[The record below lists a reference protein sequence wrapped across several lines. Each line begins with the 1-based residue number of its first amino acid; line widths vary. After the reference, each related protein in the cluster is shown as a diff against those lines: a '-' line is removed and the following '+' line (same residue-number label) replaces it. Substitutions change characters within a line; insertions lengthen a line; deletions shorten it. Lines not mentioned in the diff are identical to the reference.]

1 MRMFDSDNR
10 KRPSP
15 GASDQGVRLKKPYQ
29 QAYGNNL
36 DTRKL
41 DIRSHNQFIGP
52 SGVNLLSPADC
63 FTPQSPGFIPNAY
76 ESHLVEPLRV
86 GKSPLAL
93 LDGDIFDDSTL
104 QPHSWSENS
113 EEFPDEDLLLE
124 DEELVPRVCFGVL
137 NVPVTSA
144 SQGDELD
151 EPTPIDLEELG
162 EMVKIKRQTCGKYAG
177 MIRLSVLSRILGD
190 GAVQAS
196 ATLIKTTPDPSESTG
211 KKGST
216 LWHSY
221 TARIVLAGLQQ
232 DRNRVGKLLS
242 DSHQFLQHPYM
253 EECGELEY
261 CNPHYLVRPGAS
273 MPKLQGT
280 TSFVS
285 ASTKPFSSLT
295 ELNKSRVLR
304 IFDRVGLEGDER
316 SRFHNSISPRVKSDL
331 KQHQITAVAMMLE
344 RESSDITSCVFP
356 SIWET
361 TKSTDASKM
370 FRNKVTGI
378 YSGSPTRL
386 KGGLLADDMGL
397 GKTLSTLALICSSLD
412 HHTGNEDAS
421 LPTLVVTT
429 KSTIP
434 GWQSQIEKHVHYGQL
449 RAAIYHGLNR
459 HLLAPRFNEHDI
471 ILTTYET
478 LRLDRVAEGPLYQ
491 HEWRR
496 LVLDEA
502 HHIRNRASQTFKA
515 ACSIKSYYRWCLTGT
530 PIHNSLDDYG
540 ALLSFLDVPGFTERT
555 MFERWITKPIRENKS
570 EGYTMLQTLVRSTCL
585 RRTKESMGDILHLPQ
600 RHEKIEH
607 VNLSQEDQILYKFFK
622 EKAASLASGTKAS
635 HVAVTR
641 SDNDQRGG
649 IICSLNFLRSI
660 CNHGEQLLPETALRI
675 WDTRGQSMVTRGDVT
690 MRDNNGNASRYS
702 AKVLALL
709 RNLLTA
715 HTPINDINEN
725 YIPAKS
731 VVFSHSTRMLDL
743 IQPALSHY
751 QFRTCRIDGSTSLEG
766 RSNVLRE
773 FSEDA
778 HCAVMLATIG
788 SAGEGLDLTAANHVH
803 IIEPHWNP
811 MAEAQAVDRIYRIG
825 QKREVFVTRYI
836 VPKSIET
843 YIQWVQQQK
852 LKLVST
858 FVDTEGVTQADI
870 DTERWK
876 QLRANLGCQL

>member
-1 MRMFDSDNR
+1 MFYSDDR

-15 GASDQGVRLKKPYQ
+15 DALDQGVRLKKPYQ
-29 QAYGNNL
+29 QTYGNNL
-36 DTRKL
+36 DIRNL
-41 DIRSHNQFIGP
+41 DIRSHNQLIEP
-52 SGVNLLSPADC
+52 CRVDLLSPAAC
-63 FTPQSPGFIPNAY
+63 FTPQSPGFISNAY
-76 ESHLVEPLRV
+76 APYLVNSLHV

-93 LDGDIFDDSTL
+93 LDGDFSDDSTL
-104 QPHSWSENS
+104 QPHPWSETS

-124 DEELVPRVCFGVL
+124 DEDVVPRVCFGVL

-144 SQGDELD
+144 SKGDELD
-151 EPTPIDLEELG
+151 EPIPIDLEELG
-162 EMVKIKRQTCGKYAG
+162 EMVKIKRQACGKYAG
-177 MIRLSVLSRILGD
+177 LIRLSVLGKLLRD
-190 GAVQAS
+190 GAVQTS
-196 ATLIKTTPDPSESTG
+196 ATLIKTTPDTSESIE
-211 KKGST
+211 KKSPT

-221 TARIVLAGLQQ
+221 TARIVLAGLKQ
-232 DRNRVGKLLS
+232 DQIRVGKLLS
-242 DSHQFLQHPYM
+242 DSHQFLQHPYV

-285 ASTKPFSSLT
+285 ASAKPFGSLT

-304 IFDRVGLEGDER
+304 IFDRDGLGGDER
-316 SRFHNSISPRVKSDL
+316 SHFHDSISPRVKSDL
-331 KQHQITAVAMMLE
+331 KQHQITAVAMMLA

-361 TKSTDASKM
+361 TKSTNASKM

-386 KGGLLADDMGL
+386 NGGVLADDMGL

-412 HHTGNEDAS
+412 YGNEDAS

-434 GWQSQIEKHVHYGQL
+434 GWQSQIDKHVHYGQL
-449 RAAIYHGLNR
+449 RTAIYHGLNR
-459 HLLAPRFNEHDI
+459 HLLAPRFNEHDV
-471 ILTTYET
+471 ILTTYDT
-478 LRLDRVAEGPLYQ
+478 LRLDRVAEGPLYR

-502 HHIRNRASQTFKA
+502 HHIRNRASQTFQA
-515 ACSIKSYYRWCLTGT
+515 ACSIKSSYRWCLTGT

-540 ALLSFLDVPGFTERT
+540 ALLSFLDVPGFNERS
-555 MFERWITKPIRENKS
+555 MFERWIAKPIKENKS

-585 RRTKESMGDILHLPQ
+585 RRTKESIGDSLRLPQ
-600 RHEKIEH
+600 RHEKIEY
-607 VNLSQEDQILYKFFK
+607 VYLSREDQVLYDFFK
-622 EKAASLASGTKAS
+622 EKGASLASGPKAS
-635 HVAVTR
+635 HATVTQP
-641 SDNDQRGG
+641 DNDKRGG
-649 IICSLNFLRSI
+649 IICLLNFLRSI
-660 CNHGEQLLPETALRI
+660 CNHGEQLLPKAALRI
-675 WDTRGQSMVTRGDVT
+675 WHTRDRSMVTRGEVT
-690 MRDNNGNASRYS
+690 MRDNHGDSPKFS

-709 RNLLTA
+709 SNLLTA
-715 HTPINDINEN
+715 HTPTNDICEN

-743 IQPALSHY
+743 IQSALLHY

-858 FVDTEGVTQADI
+858 FADTEGVTQADI